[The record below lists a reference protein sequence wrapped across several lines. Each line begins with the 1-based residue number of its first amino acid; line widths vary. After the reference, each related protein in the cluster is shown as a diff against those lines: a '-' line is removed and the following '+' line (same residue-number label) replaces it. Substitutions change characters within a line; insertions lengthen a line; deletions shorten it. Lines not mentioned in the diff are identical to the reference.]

1 MSKIK
6 KLNAMRKE
14 SGLTLLELLAIVV
27 ILGILASLAI
37 PLYIAYEESA
47 LMQKTNFHY
56 REAVKTVSR
65 GYVED
70 RISLAYGTD
79 PVKPQ
84 DTAGWIALFSQGN
97 PLAPGGG
104 PAFID
109 SEVGSSAT
117 GAIGVTMDEDVVTLV
132 RPPYIE
138 LTEHR
143 AIISGSDVTYIP
155 PLES

>member
-6 KLNAMRKE
+6 KLNAFRKE
-14 SGLTLLELLAIVV
+14 RGLTLLELMAVVV

-70 RISLAYGTD
+70 SIGQAYGTD
-79 PVKPQ
+79 SVKPT

-109 SEVGSSAT
+109 SAMGSPVT
-117 GAIGVTMDEDVVTLV
+117 GAIGVTMDEGVVTLV

-143 AIISGSDVTYIP
+143 AIIDGPDVTYFP